1 MKKLVL
7 ALHALLMAFGAH
19 ADWSYEGSVDKM
31 SGKSSKNASITSD
44 NSLSLAFPYAGPN
57 HAFLTVRQHP
67 QYGLDVILQVQKGQI
82 LCSSYGGCPIQVKFD
97 DASPIRFSGTPSADH
112 DSTTVFFQGA
122 SKFINQ
128 AAKAKKILV
137 QVNMYQAGAP
147 VLEFSTKEAL
157 KWESKTSKTKK

>member
-1 MKKLVL
+1 MKKLTL
-7 ALHALLMAFGAH
+7 ALYASLMAFAAH
-19 ADWSYEGSVDKM
+19 ADWSYDGAVDKM

-44 NSLSLAFPYAGPN
+44 NSLSLAFPYSGAN

-97 DASPIRFSGTPSADH
+97 DAPPVRFSGAPSADH
-112 DSTTVFFQGA
+112 DSTTVFFHGA
-122 SKFINQ
+122 NKFINQ
-128 AAKAKKILV
+128 ASKAKKILV

-147 VLEFSTKEAL
+147 VLEFSSKEPL